1 MKAQLLTLG
10 LVAFL
15 ASASPAA
22 AQRRMPH
29 AAANSLG
36 AEVGVFLPHD
46 NRMTSGPT
54 FSGFFEHYLT
64 ARDSLRLVAEWQN
77 PKDEFEHADSV
88 RQVRVGGDVIHN
100 WEGGSVHPF
109 VGAGLAAY
117 FLQPRDNGA
126 KFGDGATKLGG
137 TLIGGAEFF
146 TSNTFSVKGEARYN
160 VVSKWNAPGFT
171 YDPSGLALTIGV
183 KSYF

>member
-1 MKAQLLTLG
+1 MLG
-10 LVAFL
+10 LAALL

-29 AAANSLG
+29 ANANSLG
-36 AEVGVFLPHD
+36 AEVGLYLPHD
-46 NRMTSGPT
+46 EAMTSGPAV
-54 FSGFFEHYLT
+54 SGFFEHYLT

-77 PKDEFEHADSV
+77 PKSKAEHADSV

-117 FLQPRDNGA
+117 FLQPRDNGGS
-126 KFGDGATKLGG
+126 FGDSATKFGG

-146 TSNTFSVKGEARYN
+146 TSKTFSVKGEARYN
-160 VVSKWNAPGFT
+160 VVSKWDAFN